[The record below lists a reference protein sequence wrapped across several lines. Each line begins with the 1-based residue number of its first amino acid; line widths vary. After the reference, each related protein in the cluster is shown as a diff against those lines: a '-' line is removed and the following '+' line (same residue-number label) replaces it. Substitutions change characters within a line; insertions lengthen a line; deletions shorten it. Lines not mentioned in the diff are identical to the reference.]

1 MGEDAITINRAPVLT
16 LWAAVVA
23 ERMGWDWD
31 CALTLGKA
39 MAGLQAQAKG
49 RMLGIYSPAR
59 PCADGA
65 PAVKSGL
72 GEEFFVQLCGRSV
85 PALHTESGPRAC
97 VKDAAIEPGSVVK
110 YLQGKFGPQFDAAAD
125 AMRQLAAA
133 YEPEELAG
141 RAFGLYEQFRPEIQ
155 RGRQGWG
162 SMGELDLAAIRAIAE
177 RRSQSLAP

>member
-1 MGEDAITINRAPVLT
+1 MGEDVVTINRAPVLT

-23 ERMGWDWD
+23 ERMGWDWE

-49 RMLGIYSPAR
+49 RMLGIYSPPK
-59 PCADGA
+59 PCADGET
-65 PAVKSGL
+65 PAKSGL

-97 VKDAAIEPGSVVK
+97 VKDSALDPASVMK
-110 YLQGKFGPQFDAAAD
+110 YLQGKFGPQLDAAVD

-133 YEPEELAG
+133 HDPEELAG
-141 RAFGLYEQFRPEIQ
+141 CAFGLYEQFRPEIP

-162 SMGELDLAAIRAIAE
+162 STGELDLAQIRAMAGH
-177 RRSQSLAP
+177 RSHRG